1 MGVQKR
7 PSRGQVTRYQSINIF
22 RGKALNIIGFQL
34 QFYMFFDLFFF
45 VVTDFLLIFR
55 VRPRA
60 QGAQESQE
68 FSPWRYL

>member
-1 MGVQKR
+1 MRDIWTGG
-7 PSRGQVTRYQSINIF
+7 SSINQSINIF